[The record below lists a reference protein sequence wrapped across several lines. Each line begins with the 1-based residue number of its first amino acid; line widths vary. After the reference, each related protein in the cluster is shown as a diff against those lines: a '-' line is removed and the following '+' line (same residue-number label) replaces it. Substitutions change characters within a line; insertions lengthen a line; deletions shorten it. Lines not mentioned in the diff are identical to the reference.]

1 MLIYDL
7 IVFFVFVGLLL
18 LTTPLLGNYIARIF
32 SSDLL
37 PGESLIYRL
46 LGVDYKK
53 EMSWV
58 VYAIHLLFF
67 NIFGIKGS
75 YSITLFNGVRK

>member
-1 MLIYDL
+1 
-7 IVFFVFVGLLL
+7 
-18 LTTPLLGNYIARIF
+18 
-32 SSDLL
+32 
-37 PGESLIYRL
+37 
-46 LGVDYKK
+46 
-53 EMSWV
+53 MSWV